1 MKKIVSLFVMVIIV
15 LFSTPVVFASNPV
28 EPYGLKP
35 PGESFTPGEW
45 FLGETPSNVDPS
57 KPPIVFVQG
66 KNGNSTSWYGN
77 TEYHGLNDMY
87 TKAYEAGYQ
96 TVFVQLYDSA
106 GKGSYSQYD
115 NGKLLASML
124 IEISQHF
131 HGKKLNI
138 VAHSKGG
145 PDTQAALVLNNAH
158 PYVGR
163 VFTLGSPHYGSE
175 LADLAYSWWA
185 GWLASLL
192 GEKDDGTYSLQVGE
206 MEHFRSL
213 IDKHPNVSK
222 NNYYTIAGTNTG
234 PFLSALWMGGLFLSD
249 PNDGLVKEAS
259 TKLSY
264 GTHLFTDTSLD
275 HDNIR
280 MGSAVFSR
288 LEQYLQSASTDY
300 IIMNKEYFTQSDMF
314 QELDVS
320 HYFHG
325 GKLQSSNDVTH
336 SFYVDTALDNVKLWT
351 GLTSDKIE
359 LVSPSGKKYTNQTIQ
374 SLDEASLFNGVAPHT
389 FTGVISETGEWK
401 INISTQAE
409 VNAYLLAVQH
419 GGPSLIKVSIPTV
432 SLETNNI
439 ITVQADQHLLK
450 LTFDVRVL
458 DPTGKDIASSLQM
471 QTVNQQNFMMSFP
484 NNRKSGVY
492 NITLNISGETLQGEP
507 YNRTI
512 VRSKYIK

>member
-1 MKKIVSLFVMVIIV
+1 MVLLLGIVTSI
-15 LFSTPVVFASNPV
+15 LFSTPDVFASNTI
-28 EPYGLKP
+28 EPNGLKP

-45 FLGETPSNVDPS
+45 FLGDTPPNADPN

-66 KNGNSTSWYGN
+66 KNGNSTNWYGH

-124 IEISQHF
+124 KEISQYF

-185 GWLASLL
+185 GWLADLL

-213 IDKHPNVSK
+213 IDNHPNVSK

-234 PFLSALWMGGLFLSD
+234 PFLSALWMGGLYLSD

-259 TKLSY
+259 TKLFY

-288 LEQYLQSASTDY
+288 LEHYLQSSSTDLS
-300 IIMNKEYFTQSDMF
+300 IMNKEFFSQTDMF

-320 HYFHG
+320 HYFYG

-336 SFYVDTALDNVKLWT
+336 SFYVDTALDNVTLWT
-351 GLTSDKIE
+351 GMTTDKIE
-359 LVSPSGKKYTNQTIQ
+359 LVSPSGKKYTNETIE
-374 SLDEASLFNGVAPHT
+374 SYEEASFFNGVVPHT
-389 FTGVISETGEWK
+389 FPNVLSEKGEWK
-401 INISTQAE
+401 VNISTQAGD
-409 VNAYLLAVQH
+409 NAYLLAVQH
-419 GGPSLIKVSIPTV
+419 GGPSLIKVSIPTAA
-432 SLETNNI
+432 LETNNI
-439 ITVQADQHLLK
+439 ITIQANQRLRNLA
-450 LTFDVRVL
+450 FDVQVL
-458 DPTGKDIASSLQM
+458 DPAGKDIASSLQI
-471 QTVNQQNFMMSFP
+471 QKVDQQKFSVIFP
-484 NNRKSGVY
+484 ENKKSGVY

-507 YNRTI
+507 YKRTI
-512 VRSKYIK
+512 VRSKYLK

>member
-1 MKKIVSLFVMVIIV
+1 MVSLLVMVTII
-15 LFSTPVVFASNPV
+15 LFSTPDVFASNQV
-28 EPYGLKP
+28 EPYGLKL

-45 FLGETPSNVDPS
+45 FLGETPPNIDPN

-66 KNGNSTSWYGN
+66 KNGNATSWYGN
-77 TEYHGLNDMY
+77 TEYYGLNDMY

-96 TVFVQLYDSA
+96 TVFVQLYDAA
-106 GKGSYSQYD
+106 GNGSYSQYD

-124 IEISQHF
+124 KEISQHF
-131 HGKKLNI
+131 HGEKINI

-158 PYVGR
+158 SYVGR

-185 GWLASLL
+185 GWLATLL
-192 GEKDDGTYSLQVGE
+192 GQKDDGTFSLQVGE

-213 IDKHPNVSK
+213 IDNHPNVSK

-234 PFLSALWMGGLFLSD
+234 PFLSALWMGGLYLSD

-259 TKLSY
+259 TRLSY
-264 GTHLFTDTSLD
+264 GTHLFTDASLD
-275 HDNIR
+275 HDRIR

-288 LEQYLQSASTDY
+288 LEQYLQSASTDR
-300 IIMNKEYFTQSDMF
+300 ISANKEYFSHSDTF
-314 QELDVS
+314 QELDAS
-320 HYFHG
+320 HYFYG

-359 LVSPSGKKYTNQTIQ
+359 LVAPSGKKYTNQTIE
-374 SLDEASLFNGVAPHT
+374 SLEEASFFNGVVPHI
-389 FTGVISETGEWK
+389 FTDVISEKGEWK
-401 INISTQAE
+401 INISTQAGD
-409 VNAYLLAVQH
+409 NAYLLAVQH
-419 GGPSLIKVSIPTV
+419 GGPSMIKVSIPTV
-432 SLETNNI
+432 ALETNNI
-439 ITVQADQHLLK
+439 ITVQANQQLQK
-450 LTFDVRVL
+450 LAFDVKVL
-458 DPTGKDIASSLQM
+458 DPTGKDIASSLQL
-471 QTVNQQNFMMSFP
+471 QKVNEQNFMVNFP
-484 NNRKSGVY
+484 ENKESGVY

>member
-1 MKKIVSLFVMVIIV
+1 MVTII
-15 LFSTPVVFASNPV
+15 LFSTSDVFASNLV

-45 FLGETPSNVDPS
+45 FLGDTPSNVDPN

-66 KNGNSTSWYGN
+66 KNGNATSWYGN

-96 TVFVQLYDSA
+96 TVFLQLYDAA
-106 GKGSYSQYD
+106 GEGSYSQYD

-124 IEISQHF
+124 KEISQHF
-131 HGKKLNI
+131 NGKKLNI
-138 VAHSKGG
+138 IAHSKGG
-145 PDTQAALVLNNAH
+145 PDTQAALVLNDAH
-158 PYVGR
+158 SYVGR

-213 IDKHPNVSK
+213 IDNHPNVIK
-222 NNYYTIAGTNTG
+222 NHYYTIAGTNTG
-234 PFLSALWMGGLFLSD
+234 PFLSALWMGGQYLSG
-249 PNDGLVKEAS
+249 PNDGLVKETS

-275 HDNIR
+275 HDRIR

-288 LEQYLQSASTDY
+288 LEQYLQSASTAH
-300 IIMNKEYFTQSDMF
+300 IVENNEYFSQSDTF
-314 QELDVS
+314 QELDAS
-320 HYFHG
+320 HYFYG
-325 GKLQSSNDVTH
+325 GKVQSSNDVTH
-336 SFYVDTALDNVKLWT
+336 SFYVDATLDNVKLWT

-359 LVSPSGKKYTNQTIQ
+359 LLSPSGKKYTNQTIK
-374 SLDEASLFNGVAPHT
+374 SMEEASFFNGVVPHT
-389 FTGVISETGEWK
+389 FTDVISEKGEWK
-401 INISTQAE
+401 LNISTQAGD
-409 VNAYLLAVQH
+409 NAYLLAVQH

-432 SLETNNI
+432 ALETNNI
-439 ITVQADQHLLK
+439 ITIQANQQLQK

-458 DPTGKDIASSLQM
+458 DPTGKDIASSLQI
-471 QTVNQQNFMMSFP
+471 QKVNQQNFMVNFP
-484 NNRKSGVY
+484 ENKKSGVY

>member
-1 MKKIVSLFVMVIIV
+1 MKKIVSLLVMITII
-15 LFSTPVVFASNPV
+15 LFSTPDVFASNKF
-28 EPYGLKP
+28 EPYGLKL

-45 FLGETPSNVDPS
+45 FLGETPPNIDPN

-66 KNGNSTSWYGN
+66 KNGNATSWYGN
-77 TEYHGLNDMY
+77 TEYYGLNDMY

-96 TVFVQLYDSA
+96 TVFVQLYDAA
-106 GKGSYSQYD
+106 GNGSYSQYD

-124 IEISQHF
+124 KEISQHF
-131 HGKKLNI
+131 HGEKLNI

-158 PYVGR
+158 SYVGR

-185 GWLASLL
+185 GWLATLL
-192 GEKDDGTYSLQVGE
+192 GQKDDGTYSLQVGE

-213 IDKHPNVSK
+213 IDNHPNVSK

-234 PFLSALWMGGLFLSD
+234 PFLSALWMGGLYLSD
-249 PNDGLVKEAS
+249 PNDGLVKETS
-259 TKLSY
+259 TKLPY
-264 GTHLFTDTSLD
+264 GTHLFTDASLD
-275 HDNIR
+275 HDRIR

-288 LEQYLQSASTDY
+288 LEQYLQSASTDR
-300 IIMNKEYFTQSDMF
+300 IIANKEYFSHSNTF
-314 QELDVS
+314 QELDAS
-320 HYFHG
+320 HYFYG

-359 LVSPSGKKYTNQTIQ
+359 LVSPSGKKYTNRTIE
-374 SLDEASLFNGVAPHT
+374 SLEEASFFNGVVPHI
-389 FTGVISETGEWK
+389 FTDVISEKGQWK

-409 VNAYLLAVQH
+409 DNAYLLAVQH

-432 SLETNNI
+432 AFETNNI
-439 ITVQADQHLLK
+439 ISVQANPQLQN
-450 LTFDVRVL
+450 LTFDIKVL
-458 DPTGKDIASSLQM
+458 DPTGKDIASSLQL
-471 QTVNQQNFMMSFP
+471 QKVNEQNFMVNFP
-484 NNRKSGVY
+484 ENKDSGVY

>member
-1 MKKIVSLFVMVIIV
+1 MKKIVSLLVMATII
-15 LFSTPVVFASNPV
+15 LFSTPDVFASNPV
-28 EPYGLKP
+28 EPYGLKL

-45 FLGETPSNVDPS
+45 FLGDTPPNVDPN

-66 KNGNSTSWYGN
+66 KNGNATSWYGN

-87 TKAYEAGYQ
+87 TKAYEAGYR
-96 TVFVQLYDSA
+96 TVFVQLYDAA
-106 GKGSYSQYD
+106 GNGSYSQYD

-124 IEISQHF
+124 KEISQHF
-131 HGKKLNI
+131 NGKKLNI

-158 PYVGR
+158 SYVGR

-185 GWLASLL
+185 GWLATLL
-192 GEKDDGTYSLQVGE
+192 GQKDDGTYSLQVGE

-213 IDKHPNVSK
+213 IDNHPNVSK

-234 PFLSALWMGGLFLSD
+234 PFLSALWMGGLYLSD
-249 PNDGLVKEAS
+249 PNDGLVKEVS

-275 HDNIR
+275 HDRIR

-288 LEQYLQSASTDY
+288 LEQYLQSASTDR
-300 IIMNKEYFTQSDMF
+300 IIANKEYFSQSDMF
-314 QELDVS
+314 QDLDVS
-320 HYFHG
+320 HYFYG

-336 SFYVDTALDNVKLWT
+336 SFYVETSLDNVKLWT

-359 LVSPSGKKYTNQTIQ
+359 LVSPSGKKYTNQTIE
-374 SLDEASLFNGVAPHT
+374 SLEEASFFNGVVPHT
-389 FTGVISETGEWK
+389 FTDVISEKGEWK
-401 INISTQAE
+401 VNISTQAGD
-409 VNAYLLAVQH
+409 NAYLLAVQH

-432 SLETNNI
+432 AFETKNI
-439 ITVQADQHLLK
+439 ITVQANQQLQK

-471 QTVNQQNFMMSFP
+471 QKVNEQNFMVNFP
-484 NNRKSGVY
+484 ENIESGVY